1 MLKSGACS
9 GENKVEEGDCA
20 SQEKIAILSRM
31 TPCDQDRM
39 KLRKVISD
47 AVKILG
53 IWDRVSVTWGHPTQ
67 NWI

>member
-9 GENKVEEGDCA
+9 GENKAEEGDCA

-47 AVKILG
+47 EVKILE
-53 IWDRVSVTWGHPTQ
+53 I
-67 NWI
+67 